1 MPLTNKGEKILSG
14 MEKEYGAKKG
24 EEVFYAS
31 RNKGTISGVDA
42 FNKVAD
48 MTSDDWKELRDK
60 LAKFFKEEA
69 REPEHKEDA
78 APKGYAAA
86 RSELAALGVE
96 LKWNDE
102 WEEFTVKKKGTSGT
116 GYHTDDL
123 QDAISTGRTMAKKAD
138 DVPAK
143 LDAILKRMDAY
154 NTYRVLF
161 EREGED
167 RKAEKGLS
175 KEEAFEIFERL
186 KNDKRYNFAQVIGP
200 GQWGRVPGKHFSR
213 GK

>member
-1 MPLTNKGEKILSG
+1 MPLTNKGESILSG

-78 APKGYAAA
+78 AKDPLVGKRVKINYPGVAGHGKTGKVLG
-86 RSELAALGVE
+86 RSGNHLQIESGP
-96 LKWNDE
+96 DE
-102 WEEFTVKKKGTSGT
+102 HRNYMIPEKACKVVGDS
-116 GYHTDDL
+116 DDIP
-123 QDAISTGRTMAKKAD
+123 DKI
-138 DVPAK
+138 
-143 LDAILKRMDAY
+143 DAILKRMDA
-154 NTYRVLF
+154 
-161 EREGED
+161 
-167 RKAEKGLS
+167 K
-175 KEEAFEIFERL
+175 
-186 KNDKRYNFAQVIGP
+186 
-200 GQWGRVPGKHFSR
+200 
-213 GK
+213 